1 MEKLRVIFKKTVDW
15 ITEKRNLLFLVAC
28 FIIHAVY
35 AGVFFL
41 MDINTLALLNIFSC
55 CFYFYYLV
63 IKRDTS
69 EKSMLATYFEIL
81 LFSVLSELALGPD
94 YGFYLYIIGMSATIF
109 YIIPSYVYKRFLY
122 QFIGIV
128 IVLFLEGT
136 IIIADI
142 SFPDIQAA
150 AKPYNSVIFLANIAI
165 TASLVLTAAFFY
177 SKELD
182 IVWNKLKYNTNHDA
196 LTGLYNRRFLESK
209 IQQFLKEK
217 NTNFV
222 ICMIDID
229 FFKKINDTYG
239 HKAGDMVLTNVSA
252 CLSHTAG
259 NDNFAVRWGGE
270 EFIIYFP
277 NMEQYEAYLIMERLR
292 KQVEGMITEA
302 DGEKIRVTITAGIAA
317 GTPNSNYEKVIKRAD
332 EKLYVG
338 KQQGR
343 NQIVV

>member
-1 MEKLRVIFKKTVDW
+1 MEKINVIFEKAINW
-15 ITEKRNLLFLVAC
+15 ITENRNLVFLVAC
-28 FIIHAVY
+28 CVVHATY

-41 MDINTLALLNIFSC
+41 LDIKTLTLLNIISC

-81 LFSVLSELALGPD
+81 FFSVMSELALGPD

-109 YIIPSYVYKRFLY
+109 YMIPSYVYRRFLY

-128 IVLFLEGT
+128 LVLMLEGT

-142 SFPDIQAA
+142 SFPDIRSGLE
-150 AKPYNSVIFLANIAI
+150 PYQSIIFLANIGI
-165 TASLVLTAAFFY
+165 TASIVLTSAFFY

-182 IVWNKLKYNTNHDA
+182 IVWDKLKYNMNHDA
-196 LTGLYNRRFLESK
+196 LTGLYNRRFLETRIRQISAEQKSK
-209 IQQFLKEK
+209 
-217 NTNFV
+217 FV

-239 HKAGDMVLTNVSA
+239 HKAGDMVLVNVSS
-252 CLSHTAG
+252 CLSQTAG
-259 NDNFAVRWGGE
+259 NDNMAVRWGGE

-277 NMEQYEAYLIMERLR
+277 NMEQSEAYEIMEKLR
-292 KQVEGMITEA
+292 KQIESMVTET
-302 DGEKIRVTITAGIAA
+302 DGQEIHVTITAGIAA
-317 GTPNSNYEKVIKRAD
+317 GVPSSNYEKVIKRAD
-332 EKLYVG
+332 EKLYTG
-338 KQQGR
+338 KQNGR
-343 NQIVV
+343 NQVVI